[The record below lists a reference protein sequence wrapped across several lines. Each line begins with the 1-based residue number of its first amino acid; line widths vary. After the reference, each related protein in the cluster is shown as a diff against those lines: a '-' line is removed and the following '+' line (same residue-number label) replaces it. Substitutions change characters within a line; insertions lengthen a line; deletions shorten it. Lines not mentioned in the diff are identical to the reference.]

1 MTELCKAQCQQS
13 FTGNHQTDELIQKID
28 QAGKLSELPEK
39 AFDNLMNYRG
49 KQLNFNEKTIE
60 SLKKIEKK
68 ATLTE
73 QEKSSLAYEIAS
85 NPHHISQLPQE
96 SKKNVDETFSNKN
109 EEMKKFFEL
118 IEPEK
123 LSSHVKS
130 ELPIYEQL
138 LSRIENGQKPSDHE
152 LQKLDILHDELVRY
166 NMLDAMPNR
175 SQAFLENYQTE
186 QELKQK
192 APHNAYQLLE
202 KLKAEQPLK
211 VFEAFYLSRYMPKE
225 KQETHPIYGVTNF
238 YKEINKTLEN
248 LPQDVRDKASEAQEL
263 VDDKAIKA
271 INKMVDDIL
280 VEHKINQPIDFRFN
294 DVAIK
299 VTSEIVEIRFKG
311 ANNLIT
317 QLNKHNT
324 DEKYITNIASD
335 PNHSFW
341 ADGFRSPPHAG
352 IDYTAHN
359 HDGVMKYGYGFKQ
372 QPQIMRIFAITKDTS
387 EEKYINRGSQ
397 NITLLE
403 YHEAEGLL
411 LTTLRHLSIAY
422 VKTGQGLMRDERI
435 GSYVIPAQFY
445 NDKQIKQ
452 KVDNPKKII
461 NEHIHVE
468 YKFVSKDKLNQ
479 DSAEKLQQ
487 QLAQLKPN
495 HQMPDDMKNEV
506 NKFVEFAHP
515 AGKGEYHA
523 MAFFMP
529 NSPLNQEF
537 IKRVDADWRPYHQ
550 ALLTSERLLS
560 KNGDKTD
567 VVKTIENIKNYLE
580 AGKLR
585 DVLKL
590 EALAELLQEL
600 KIMLQSVNEYNSELD
615 TLIHYA
621 KQTAIN
627 LKETKDLAKYR
638 VIVE

>member
-1 MTELCKAQCQQS
+1 MTELCKAQCQQN
-13 FTGNHQTDELIQKID
+13 FAGNHQTDELIQKID

-175 SQAFLENYQTE
+175 AQSFLENYQTE

-263 VDDKAIKA
+263 VDEKAIKL
-271 INKMVDDIL
+271 MQQV
-280 VEHKINQPIDFRFN
+280 IDQIKKEERRITKEGIEMPHYGLTLKLTSNFMEIRMTKEFADKLADETVKQLLAGKLNTEKEEIFRFH
-294 DVAIK
+294 
-299 VTSEIVEIRFKG
+299 E
-311 ANNLIT
+311 
-317 QLNKHNT
+317 
-324 DEKYITNIASD
+324 
-335 PNHSFW
+335 
-341 ADGFRSPPHAG
+341 G
-352 IDYTAHN
+352 IDSTAHYES
-359 HDGVMKYGYGFKQ
+359 DGKITYQYGFKAR
-372 QPQIMRIFAITKDTS
+372 PEIAKIFKVTPSDNHTVTI
-387 EEKYINRGSQ
+387 
-397 NITLLE
+397 LE
-403 YHEAEGLL
+403 YHPDHGVL
-411 LTTLRHLSIAY
+411 LTKFRHVQKLYRNLGDDLQQGQEIGTYAISEKKPPYAKEDLLKKAKEHGHIERRLAKPEYLNDFTSGEKFNLEKFSNVADDVVRLVQPMIEGNDYHSIALFSPNSALNKQFLNMIEQNWLIETKDSLENLQKNNSLSTDEIIKH
-422 VKTGQGLMRDERI
+422 VQENLNGNISRDILWLETIIAILQKLQTLLAEVGTR
-435 GSYVIPAQFY
+435 
-445 NDKQIKQ
+445 NDDI
-452 KVDNPKKII
+452 
-461 NEHIHVE
+461 
-468 YKFVSKDKLNQ
+468 DKLIQ
-479 DSAEKLQQ
+479 D
-487 QLAQLKPN
+487 
-495 HQMPDDMKNEV
+495 
-506 NKFVEFAHP
+506 
-515 AGKGEYHA
+515 
-523 MAFFMP
+523 
-529 NSPLNQEF
+529 
-537 IKRVDADWRPYHQ
+537 
-550 ALLTSERLLS
+550 
-560 KNGDKTD
+560 
-567 VVKTIENIKNYLE
+567 
-580 AGKLR
+580 
-585 DVLKL
+585 
-590 EALAELLQEL
+590 
-600 KIMLQSVNEYNSELD
+600 
-615 TLIHYA
+615 A
-621 KQTAIN
+621 KQTALDLDDI
-627 LKETKDLAKYR
+627 LRPKQTK
-638 VIVE
+638 VIKKS